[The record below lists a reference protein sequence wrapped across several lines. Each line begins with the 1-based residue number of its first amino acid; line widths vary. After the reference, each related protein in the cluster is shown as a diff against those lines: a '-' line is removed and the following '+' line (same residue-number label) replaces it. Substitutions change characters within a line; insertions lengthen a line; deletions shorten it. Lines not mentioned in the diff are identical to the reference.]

1 MTATCPAHRLQL
13 ATCLDIGS
21 FLPSCS
27 PPFCSRSPG
36 GALPCGHNEGF
47 ADGLAAYD
55 AGDYAETVRIW
66 RPLAE
71 RGDPVAQ
78 VALAGLH
85 RSGEGVPRDLGA
97 AARLYRAA
105 AEQGNADAQLNLA
118 QLYLAGTG
126 VPRDRVE
133 AYKWLTLAA
142 AQGRGWAE
150 RRRAELAGELTMDE
164 LAEAERRRRAF
175 SQD

>member
-1 MTATCPAHRLQL
+1 MPGHRLLFAVLL
-13 ATCLDIGS
+13 APVLLAITGGS
-21 FLPSCS
+21 AAV
-27 PPFCSRSPG
+27 R
-36 GALPCGHNEGF
+36 AQYEGF

-133 AYKWLTLAA
+133 AYKWLALAA

-164 LAEAERRRRAF
+164 LAEAERRQRAF